1 MNPGHSQGWW
11 HWQGTW
17 CHPGFVTLLDGGGRD
32 STASRKLGK
41 NFGAAAPTL
50 SLHPGEEQQLEAEIG
65 TESWRFPYEILKFL
79 LAGVE
84 GRADVAPE

>member
-1 MNPGHSQGWW
+1 MSHCWMEE
-11 HWQGTW
+11 
-17 CHPGFVTLLDGGGRD
+17 GRD

-41 NFGAAAPTL
+41 NFAAAAPTL
-50 SLHPGEEQQLEAEIG
+50 SSHPGEEQQLEAEIG